1 MVTCGDVFW
10 LPGWIQ
16 SPQFTAVIDTAPQDI
31 SPAAGKRVIMRVRTF
46 ALAAAACAGLGLAG
60 SAWAGTASA
69 ATPFVIPQIGAAG
82 VELDH
87 GETQALAES
96 PIPALVDRYAPHD
109 AVIVGLQPDS
119 TLLENGHAVFA
130 DMPAI
135 VGEAAAH
142 PGGSVDVVL
151 SPKGLGVFQVW

>member
-1 MVTCGDVFW
+1 
-10 LPGWIQ
+10 
-16 SPQFTAVIDTAPQDI
+16 
-31 SPAAGKRVIMRVRTF
+31 MRVRTF

-60 SAWAGTASA
+60 SAGAGTASA
-69 ATPFVIPQIGAAG
+69 ATPFVIPQISAAG

-96 PIPALVDRYAPHD
+96 PIPALIDRYAPHN
-109 AVIVGLQPDS
+109 AVILGLQPDS
-119 TLLENGHAVFA
+119 TLIENGHAVFA
-130 DMPAI
+130 DMPAV

-142 PGGSVDVVL
+142 PDGSVDVVL